1 MARIEYLTTQHA
13 VGKHA
18 VVPSSFSEDCAAA
31 NPLIDGLWKDVL
43 KQLGEGVDETDL
55 VRFGITTPADKEV
68 PPLLINYTAA
78 VALQGDFTL
87 VGALEHVQLEGGRY
101 AVFPFAGQLDD
112 LDAFYR
118 RSYLEELPR
127 HGLTT
132 RDGQHLERLF
142 EVHDDEIVIEAWIPV
157 HETTN

>member
-1 MARIEYLTTQHA
+1 MARIEHLTTQHA
-13 VGKHA
+13 VGKHI
-18 VVPSSFSEDCAAA
+18 VVPSSFSENCAAA
-31 NPLIDGLWKDVL
+31 NPLIDALWNDVL
-43 KQLGEGVDETDL
+43 RLLGDGVTEKAL
-55 VRFGITTPADKEV
+55 VRFAITTPADQEV

-78 VALQGDFTL
+78 VVVESDFTL
-87 VGALEHVQLEGGRY
+87 VGALEHVQLEGGHY
-101 AVFPFAGQLDD
+101 AVFPFAGKLDD

-118 RSYLEELPR
+118 RSYLEELPL

-132 RDGQHLERLF
+132 QDGQHLERLF